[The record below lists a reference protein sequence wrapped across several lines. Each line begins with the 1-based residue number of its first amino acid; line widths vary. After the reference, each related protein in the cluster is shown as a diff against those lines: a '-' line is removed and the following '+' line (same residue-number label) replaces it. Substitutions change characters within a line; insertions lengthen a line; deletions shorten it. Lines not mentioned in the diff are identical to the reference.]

1 MTPRGLETHYMHI
14 RAFATSCYTS
24 LCPLRTSQYLRG
36 QYEPLTETPLKFDRL
51 FQACDFK
58 LRKQHTPWTVQS
70 HSTSVQA
77 RGGVARAASP
87 CAACS
92 GGGTRSCLWTT
103 WRDVCAAGGAG
114 PFPLAQGTVSV
125 LQETQVRPL
134 VFLSTLV

>member
-1 MTPRGLETHYMHI
+1 MTPQGLETHYMHI

-24 LCPLRTSQYLRG
+24 LCPLRTSQYLRE

-51 FQACDFK
+51 FQACDLK

-92 GGGTRSCLWTT
+92 GGEPAHVYGLPGET
-103 WRDVCAAGGAG
+103 
-114 PFPLAQGTVSV
+114 SV
-125 LQETQVRPL
+125 LQVELGPSHWLRAQS
-134 VFLSTLV
+134 LSCRKLRLGPSCF